1 MRKYFILL
9 VIMFAGAPILFAQ
22 KTKNYTVSAF
32 TNLEINGAY
41 SVKLTQGANYA
52 LKIEADEEDFEFIE
66 VSKNGNKLIIK
77 FKENEHISINNEI
90 EIWISSPVLEE
101 IEINGAV
108 DLECENTWN
117 LSAINIEVNGASS
130 MEWDVNCQDFT
141 MDLSGA
147 SKVDLSGNAQKASV
161 SISGAGALDA
171 KDFIT
176 KKFEIDLSGA
186 GNAKVYANESLS
198 ANISGIGIVTYYGNP
213 TNIHSDISLLGVLE
227 NGE

>member
-1 MRKYFILL
+1 
-9 VIMFAGAPILFAQ
+9 MFAGVPILFAQ

-32 TNLEINGAY
+32 KKLDINGAY
-41 SVKLTQGANYA
+41 TVNLTQGSNYA
-52 LKIEADEEDFEFIE
+52 LKIEADEEDFEYIE
-66 VSKNGNKLIIK
+66 VSKNGDKLIIK
-77 FKENEHISINNEI
+77 FTENENITINNEI
-90 EIWISSPVLEE
+90 EIWITSPILEE

-108 DLECENTWN
+108 ELECKNTWN
-117 LSAINIEVNGASS
+117 LTSINIEVNGASS
-130 MEWDVNCQDFT
+130 MDWDINCQEFN

-147 SKVDLSGNAQKASV
+147 SKVEMSGNAQRANV

-176 KKFEIDLSGA
+176 KKFNIDLSGA

-213 TNIHSDISLLGVLE
+213 TQINSDISLLGVLE